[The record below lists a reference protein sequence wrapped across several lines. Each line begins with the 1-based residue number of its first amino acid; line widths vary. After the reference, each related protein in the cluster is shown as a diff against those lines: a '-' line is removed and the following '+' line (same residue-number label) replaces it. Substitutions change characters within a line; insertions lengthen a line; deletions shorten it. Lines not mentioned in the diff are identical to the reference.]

1 MRTTNHNHQ
10 HAPGI
15 FKNFAQNARIVTLFS
30 VATGDEIY
38 AINTHARARARACVC
53 VYIYTHAHIYIHT
66 HTSIYHTYTYVYM
79 RPDQIV
85 PYDYTA
91 EDFSGHV
98 WTCFWMS

>member
-38 AINTHARARARACVC
+38 AINTHTHARARARVCVC
-53 VYIYTHAHIYIHT
+53 IYTHTHTYIYTHTQGYITHIRMCT
-66 HTSIYHTYTYVYM
+66 
-79 RPDQIV
+79 
-85 PYDYTA
+85 
-91 EDFSGHV
+91 
-98 WTCFWMS
+98 

>member
-1 MRTTNHNHQ
+1 LLQAIDIWAQQIIIINTHQ
-10 HAPGI
+10 EI

-38 AINTHARARARACVC
+38 AINTS
-53 VYIYTHAHIYIHT
+53 IYIF
-66 HTSIYHTYTYVYM
+66 YTYTYVYM
-79 RPDQIV
+79 RTDQNV
-85 PYDYTA
+85 TYDYTA